1 MKILVTGGAGYIGGH
16 TVVELLAAGHDVV
29 ALDNLSNSSPVAL
42 TAIGAIA
49 GRHIPFVEGDIADGE
64 LLDGLFQREHFDAVV
79 HFAASKAA
87 GESVTE
93 PLRYYQNNVGGT
105 ASLLAC
111 MASHDV
117 KTIVFSSSAAVYGEP
132 ATMPI
137 NEDCPTAPVS
147 PYGRTKLFVEELL
160 RDIHAADADWRIS
173 ILRYFN
179 AVGAHPSGRIGEDP
193 TGTPSNLM
201 PFIGQV
207 AVGRRDHLDVFGN
220 DYPTPD
226 GTCIRDYVHVVDLAR
241 GHVKAL
247 ELLRDHPRLAIHNL
261 GSGHGSS
268 VMEVIR
274 AFEAASG
281 SPLPHRIAPRRAGDM
296 AVCYADPSL
305 ARQQLDWTTQYDLQ
319 QICEDLWRW
328 QHDHPHGFGS

>member
-29 ALDNLSNSSPVAL
+29 ALDNLSNSSPAAL
-42 TAIGAIA
+42 TAIGSIA
-49 GRHIPFVEGDIADGE
+49 GSDIPFVEGDIADGE
-64 LLDGLFQREHFDAVV
+64 LLDGLFQRESFDAVV

-87 GESVTE
+87 GESVAE
-93 PLRYYQNNVGGT
+93 PLRYYKNNVGGT

-160 RDIHAADADWRIS
+160 RDIHAADDTWRIS

-193 TGTPSNLM
+193 AGTPSNLM

-247 ELLRDHPRLAIHNL
+247 ELLRDRPRLAIHNL

-305 ARQQLDWTTQYDLQ
+305 ARQQLGWTTQYDLQ

-328 QHDHPHGFGS
+328 QRDHPHGFDG

>member
-29 ALDNLSNSSPVAL
+29 ALDNLSNSSPAAL

-49 GRHIPFVEGDIADGE
+49 GRDIPFVEGDIADGE
-64 LLDGLFQREHFDAVV
+64 LLDSLFQREGFDAVV

-160 RDIHAADADWRIS
+160 RDIHAADAAWRIS

-207 AVGRRDHLDVFGN
+207 AVGRRSHLDVFGN

-305 ARQQLDWTTQYDLQ
+305 ARQQLGWSTQYDLQ

-328 QHDHPHGFGS
+328 QRDHPHGFSS

>member
-1 MKILVTGGAGYIGGH
+1 MNILVTGGAGYIGGH
-16 TVVELLAAGHDVV
+16 TVVELLAAGHRVV
-29 ALDNLSNSSPVAL
+29 VLDDLSNSSPAAL

-49 GRHIPFVEGDIADGE
+49 GAPIPFVEGDIADRD
-64 LLDGLFQREHFDAVV
+64 LLDEVFQREGFEAVI
-79 HFAASKAA
+79 HLAASKAA
-87 GESVTE
+87 GESVAQ

-105 ASLLAC
+105 TCLLAC
-111 MASHDV
+111 MASHGV

-137 NEDCPTAPVS
+137 GEDCPTAPVS

-160 RDIHAADADWRIS
+160 RDIHAADGAWRIE

-179 AVGAHPSGRIGEDP
+179 AVGAHPSGLLGEDP
-193 TGTPSNLM
+193 SGEPGNLM
-201 PFIGQV
+201 PYIGQV
-207 AVGRRDHLDVFGN
+207 AVGRRDSLAVFDN

-247 ELLRDHPRLAIHNL
+247 EMLRDRPRLAIHNL

-281 SPLPHRIAPRRAGDM
+281 KPLPHRIAARRRGDM
-296 AVCYADPSL
+296 AICYADPSL
-305 ARQQLDWTTQYDLQ
+305 AREQLDWTPQYDLGR
-319 QICEDLWRW
+319 ICEDLWRW
-328 QHDHPHGFGS
+328 QRNHPHGFRD